1 MIFDSLIVIYTN
13 QMHHQLQHRRQ
24 QLQLP
29 PQRARVKSDRIPIR
43 TIRFENI

>member
-1 MIFDSLIVIYTN
+1 MFDLLIIIYTN
-13 QMHHQLQHRRQ
+13 QIHLQLQHRPQ